1 MSQTNKA
8 LLLAAATKGG
18 TLCLMAPPLALADDK
33 CGLHVELML
42 WLCAVQDMKM
52 SHTIMVSLLA
62 AVTALCLMAPL
73 ALADDN
79 SGLPS
84 AWRTGI
90 ATNYGGAQ
98 DGKVCSCILHTLSAW
113 QCHLYTLMH
122 SYDVPHRQFVLSGYT
137 QHWAAT
143 SGGW

>member
-1 MSQTNKA
+1 
-8 LLLAAATKGG
+8 
-18 TLCLMAPPLALADDK
+18 MAPLGLADDK
-33 CGLHVELML
+33 SGLHLELML

-98 DGKVCSCILHTLSAW
+98 DGKVGFLHSTYIVCLAMPPVYSNAFIR
-113 QCHLYTLMH
+113 HA
-122 SYDVPHRQFVLSGYT
+122 SPPVVLSGYT
-137 QHWAAT
+137 QHWSAM
-143 SGGW
+143 SGGWCRLHTAELVSH

>member
-1 MSQTNKA
+1 MRCAGEDDVPDQHGS
-8 LLLAAATKGG
+8 LLAAVTA
-18 TLCLMAPPLALADDK
+18 LCPMAPLTPIDDDS
-33 CGLHVELML
+33 GWHEELML
-42 WLCAVQDMKM
+42 WLCAVQDMTM

-98 DGKVCSCILHTLSAW
+98 DGMVCFLPF
-113 QCHLYTLMH
+113 
-122 SYDVPHRQFVLSGYT
+122 SYIVCLAVPPV
-137 QHWAAT
+137 
-143 SGGW
+143 